1 MRSGVTEKD
10 SHESG
15 KFEVRPIS
23 FPSAMEVL
31 TKDIIVRCLLPH
43 LPVRTGGRPL
53 RATPV
58 ELVQA
63 ILYKLKTG
71 CQWRFLPVKQFF
83 SAPGLAWQT
92 VYYHFNQWRK
102 DGAWKNLWL
111 AVLRGHKRLLDL
123 SSVQLDGS
131 HTPAKNGGA
140 AVGYQG
146 RKKAR
151 TTTQLLLTD
160 NAGQPLA
167 SATPQAG
174 NHHDLFQI
182 DVLFAELCCL
192 LEAAQIDL
200 KGLFLNADSAF
211 DASSLRRACAQRDIH
226 PNLARNPRSTGATDE
241 HYVYFDEE
249 LYRRRTVAEH
259 ANAWLDSF
267 KTLLVR
273 YETTVDNWLAFHW
286 IAFVVLLL
294 RRSTRLATS

>member
-1 MRSGVTEKD
+1 MKGKD
-10 SHESG
+10 SHKSG
-15 KFEVRPIS
+15 KFEVRPLL
-23 FPSAMEVL
+23 FPSLMEVL
-31 TKDIIVRCLLPH
+31 PKDIIVRCILPH

-53 RATPV
+53 RVAPV
-58 ELVQA
+58 ELVEA

-83 SAPGLAWQT
+83 SAPGLRWQA

-102 DGAWKNLWL
+102 NGSWKNLWVS
-111 AVLRGHKRLLDL
+111 VLQRHKRFLDL

-174 NHHDLFQI
+174 NHHDLFHI
-182 DVLFAELCCL
+182 EELFEQLCCL
-192 LEAAQIDL
+192 LEAAEIDL
-200 KGLFLNADSAF
+200 QGLFLNADSAF
-211 DASSLRRACAQRDIH
+211 DAPSVRRACARRGLH
-226 PNLARNPRSTGATDE
+226 ANLARNPRGNGADEE
-241 HYVYFDEE
+241 HYVYFDEQ
-249 LYRRRTVAEH
+249 LYQRRTVAEH

-286 IAFVVLLL
+286 LAFVVLFL
-294 RRSTRLATS
+294 RRISKIKTS